1 MAKVI
6 KQWQA
11 SDQPDADGVHVL
23 ISGRESG
30 IMSWFM
36 SFLGLDPTDT
46 LTVTGNRVEFTSS
59 SISGKF
65 SQLVPINKV
74 NNTVYGFA
82 KPWKV
87 AIAYAVVFIALG
99 IFASQVSGMTAL
111 TLIIVG
117 VVLAIVKYIFGKVF
131 TIGFGDGDNQH
142 KIEFKRSIIENQN
155 ISEEQAEHVCE
166 LIQRLIAKSGK

>member
-36 SFLGLDPTDT
+36 SLLGLDPTDT
-46 LTVTGNRVEFTSS
+46 LTVTGSRVEFTSS

-131 TIGFGDGDNQH
+131 TVGFGDGDTQY